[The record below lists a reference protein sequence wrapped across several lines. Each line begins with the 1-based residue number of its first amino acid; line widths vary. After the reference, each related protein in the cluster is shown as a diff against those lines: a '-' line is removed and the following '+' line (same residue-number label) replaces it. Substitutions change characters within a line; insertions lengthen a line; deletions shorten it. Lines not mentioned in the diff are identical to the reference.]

1 MAHLPR
7 LSAALFFSALAACGG
22 KSFDAGEDPDPSPGG
37 SNQGGSSSVAGTSSG
52 GSSSTAGTT
61 GKGGTGSAG
70 TGQGGWA
77 GASCEAFDDQPG
89 YFVSIAIINKTAA
102 PIHLVQ
108 DMLTCGVSPLF
119 DVKDDSGVPLPS
131 LGGCRTSCQ
140 QARSNGPIGCP
151 TICAFPSAVTLQ
163 PGGVMYTSYDGL
175 YGVQTTLPEAC
186 VDPTLGDSQCRQARQ
201 IQPGRFTFSSRAG
214 SVIDCSQ
221 TTGTGTCSA
230 CTPLGDGGCTTPG
243 SLISGK
249 MHNATTTVV
258 LDASYGVYGG
268 YPAPA
273 PAFPGNPNDESP
285 SGALALLTVELV
297 FTD

>member
-1 MAHLPR
+1 
-7 LSAALFFSALAACGG
+7 LFLSALAACGG
-22 KSFDAGEDPDPSPGG
+22 KSFEAGEDPDPSPGG
-37 SNQGGSSSVAGTSSG
+37 SNQGGSSPTAGQGSG

-61 GKGGTGSAG
+61 AKGGTASAG
-70 TGQGGWA
+70 TGQGGSA
-77 GASCEAFDDQPG
+77 GSSCEIFDDQPG
-89 YFVSIAIINKTAA
+89 YFVSVAIINKTAA
-102 PIHLVQ
+102 PIHLGQ

-119 DVKDDSGVPLPS
+119 DVKDESGVLLPS
-131 LGGCRTSCQ
+131 LGDCRTSCQ
-140 QARSNGPIGCP
+140 QARSHGPIGCP
-151 TICAFPSAVTLQ
+151 AICAFPSAVTLQ

-175 YGVQTTLPEAC
+175 YEVQTTLPEAC
-186 VDPTLGDSQCRQARQ
+186 VNPMFGDSQCSLARQ

-214 SVIDCSQ
+214 STIDCSQ

-230 CTPLGDGGCTTPG
+230 CTQTGDGGCTTPG

-273 PAFPGNPNDESP
+273 PALPGNPDGDSA
-285 SGALALLTVELV
+285 SGAIALLTVELV